1 MKKNNLIHLLFSFIL
16 ISTLMSS
23 KCSPDKDQV
32 VTLSTK
38 FGDMKIVLFDDT
50 PLHKENFIKLV
61 EDGTYDGTIFHR
73 VIKGFM
79 IQGGD
84 PFSKDISKDP
94 REYGTGGP
102 GYTIPAEIKDN
113 HVHRKGAVAAAR
125 MGDNVNPKRESSGS
139 QFYIVEKDNGAN
151 HLDGQYTVF
160 GQVIDGL
167 DVIDSV
173 AQQKTQYPDRPV
185 EKIVVNFKVEQIS
198 KEKITEEYGYKYP
211 ETKEE
216 K

>member
-1 MKKNNLIHLLFSFIL
+1 
-16 ISTLMSS
+16 MSS
-23 KCSPDKDQV
+23 TCSPDKDQV

-38 FGDMKIVLFDDT
+38 FGDMKIILFDDT
-50 PLHKENFIKLV
+50 PIHKENFLNLV
-61 EDGTYDGTIFHR
+61 ENGAYDGTIFHR

-84 PFSKDISKDP
+84 LSTKENPPTNISDS
-94 REYGTGGP
+94 
-102 GYTIPAEIKDN
+102 TITAEIKSN
-113 HVHRKGAVAAAR
+113 HSHLRGAVAAAR
-125 MGDNVNPKRESSGS
+125 MGDQVNPERRSSNS
-139 QFYIVEKDNGAN
+139 QFYIVENNTGAS

-167 DVIDSV
+167 EVIDKI
-173 AQQKTQYPDRPV
+173 AEQKTQYGDRPV
-185 EKIVVNFKVEQIS
+185 EEIAATFKVEHIS

-211 ETKEE
+211 EVK

>member
-1 MKKNNLIHLLFSFIL
+1 
-16 ISTLMSS
+16 MSS

-38 FGDMKIVLFDDT
+38 FGDIKLILFNDT
-50 PLHKENFIKLV
+50 PIHKENFLKLV
-61 EDGTYDGTIFHR
+61 ESGAYDGTIFHR

-84 PFSKDISKDP
+84 LSTKKTETPNISDS
-94 REYGTGGP
+94 
-102 GYTIPAEIKDN
+102 TITAEITNN
-113 HVHRKGAVAAAR
+113 HPHRRGAVAAAR
-125 MGDNVNPKRESSGS
+125 MGDQVNPERRSSNS
-139 QFYIVEKDNGAN
+139 QFYIVEKDTGAN

-160 GQVIDGL
+160 GQVIDGF
-167 DVIDSV
+167 DVIDKV
-173 AQQKTQYPDRPV
+173 AEQKTAYGDRPV
-185 EKIVVNFKVEQIS
+185 EEIAGTFTVEQIS

-211 ETKEE
+211 EVKEE

>member
-1 MKKNNLIHLLFSFIL
+1 
-16 ISTLMSS
+16 MSNT
-23 KCSPDKDQV
+23 CSPDKDQV

-38 FGDMKIVLFDDT
+38 FGDMKLILFDDT
-50 PLHKENFIKLV
+50 PLHKANFIKLV
-61 EDGTYDGTIFHR
+61 EEGTYNETIFHR

-84 PFSKDISKDP
+84 PFTKDASKDP

-102 GYTIPAEIKDN
+102 GYTIPAEIKSN
-113 HVHRKGAVAAAR
+113 HQHRKGAVAAAR

-160 GQVIDGL
+160 GQVISGFE
-167 DVIDSV
+167 VIDKV
-173 AQQKTQYPDRPV
+173 AEQKTNQGDRPAENIV
-185 EKIVVNFKVEQIS
+185 TTFKIEQIS
-198 KEKITEEYGYKYP
+198 KEKITEQYGYKYP
-211 ETKEE
+211 EVKEE